1 MTGQARP
8 VVTVRAHVASLVA
21 VFLALAVGVLVG
33 GVALHATEVHDLRTR
48 ATSADADAA
57 AARSSAA
64 RDGADSARSDAVSVA
79 AVTRLLGARLRGHD
93 VVVVSLPGADPRDRD
108 RLGAGLRAAGASMG
122 GDLRLASA
130 AVQGDAIGLLGD
142 VAGRLDPRAR
152 GAALDR
158 FATVLAQAGTSART
172 RPAAAGSTQPTISP
186 TISPTTPRSQGA
198 APVPAVPVS
207 TARLVPTLRAAAL
220 LDVGSRVDG
229 AADLAVIV
237 VPPGGDGSAVDG
249 ATDALTLALAR
260 AMAARGT
267 RVLVSG
273 PATSARPGG
282 AVAAVRRDVLR
293 ATVSS
298 TDGLDAAAGPAVA
311 GLALV
316 APGPAGHYGSGP
328 AASAPLPPT

>member
-1 MTGQARP
+1 MTGQARA
-8 VVTVRAHVASLVA
+8 VVSVRAHVASLVA

-64 RDGADSARSDAVSVA
+64 RDGADSARSDAVSAA

-229 AADLAVIV
+229 AADLVVIV

-293 ATVSS
+293 STVSS

>member
-328 AASAPLPPT
+328 AASAPLPPG

>member
-1 MTGQARP
+1 
-8 VVTVRAHVASLVA
+8 
-21 VFLALAVGVLVG
+21 
-33 GVALHATEVHDLRTR
+33 
-48 ATSADADAA
+48 
-57 AARSSAA
+57 
-64 RDGADSARSDAVSVA
+64 
-79 AVTRLLGARLRGHD
+79 
-93 VVVVSLPGADPRDRD
+93 
-108 RLGAGLRAAGASMG
+108 
-122 GDLRLASA
+122 
-130 AVQGDAIGLLGD
+130 
-142 VAGRLDPRAR
+142 
-152 GAALDR
+152 
-158 FATVLAQAGTSART
+158 
-172 RPAAAGSTQPTISP
+172 
-186 TISPTTPRSQGA
+186 
-198 APVPAVPVS
+198 
-207 TARLVPTLRAAAL
+207 
-220 LDVGSRVDG
+220 
-229 AADLAVIV
+229 

-282 AVAAVRRDVLR
+282 AIAAVRRDVLR

>member
-249 ATDALTLALAR
+249 ATDAHTLALAR

-328 AASAPLPPT
+328 AASAPLPPG

>member
-8 VVTVRAHVASLVA
+8 VVSVRAHVASLVA

-130 AVQGDAIGLLGD
+130 AVEGDAIGLLGD
-142 VAGRLDPRAR
+142 VASRLDPRAR

-158 FATVLAQAGTSART
+158 FATMLAQAGTSART
-172 RPAAAGSTQPTISP
+172 PPTTGP
-186 TISPTTPRSQGA
+186 TTAPTTPRSQGA
-198 APVPAVPVS
+198 APLPAVPVS

-229 AADLAVIV
+229 AADLVVIV
-237 VPPGGDGSAVDG
+237 VPPGGDGRAVDG

-273 PATSARPGG
+273 PATSAQPGG

>member
-8 VVTVRAHVASLVA
+8 VVSVRAHVASLVA

-64 RDGADSARSDAVSVA
+64 RDGADSVRSDEVSVA

>member
-316 APGPAGHYGSGP
+316 APGPAGHYASGP
-328 AASAPLPPT
+328 AASAPLPPG

>member
-1 MTGQARP
+1 MTGQARA
-8 VVTVRAHVASLVA
+8 VVSVRAHVASLVA

-48 ATSADADAA
+48 ATNADADAA

-64 RDGADSARSDAVSVA
+64 RDGADSARSDAVSAA

-172 RPAAAGSTQPTISP
+172 RPAAAGSTQPTTGPTTGP
-186 TISPTTPRSQGA
+186 TIPRSQAA
-198 APVPAVPVS
+198 APLPAVPVS

-229 AADLAVIV
+229 AADLVVIV
-237 VPPGGDGSAVDG
+237 VPPGGDGGAVDG

-293 ATVSS
+293 STVSS